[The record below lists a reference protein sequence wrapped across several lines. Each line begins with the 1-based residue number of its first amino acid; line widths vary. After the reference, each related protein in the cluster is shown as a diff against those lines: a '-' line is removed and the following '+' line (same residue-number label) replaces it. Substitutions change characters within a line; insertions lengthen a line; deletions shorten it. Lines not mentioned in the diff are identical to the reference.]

1 MYYEILSL
9 QGDVEKVIVSDAL
22 NIQVLY
28 PEGNYREVVQPE
40 PPALVPEPPVYETYI
55 DLGPFYDRF
64 GATKM
69 AVLTSQDPGIRAI
82 LTDLNI
88 RKWIDL
94 ARPDVAQAVQY
105 VGSVV
110 TQVTPELQTT
120 ILNTAIAPEENLA
133 LRKLYF
139 S

>member
-1 MYYEILSL
+1 MIYEILENG
-9 QGDVEKVIVSDAL
+9 QAVNTIVADENFML
-22 NIQVLY
+22 ENY
-28 PEGNYREVVQPE
+28 PLGNYQ
-40 PPALVPEPPVYETYI
+40 LVPEPAPPPEPPKPYATLI
-55 DLGPFYDRF
+55 DIGPSYDRF
-64 GATKM
+64 GAAKM

-82 LTDLNI
+82 LADLNI

-94 ARPDVAQAVQY
+94 ARPDVAQAVQH

-110 TQVTPELQTT
+110 TQVTPELQAT
-120 ILNTAIAPEENLA
+120 ILSTVIAPEENLA